1 MSFISCFATRFPEAE
16 LKGSSKHQKSV
27 RKPGQTRSRQS
38 VASIVEASAQVL
50 EERGYKGA
58 TTNRIAERAGVSVGT
73 LYQYFRSKDEIFE
86 ALIEKESTAYLE
98 AIEASVPTTKMP
110 LDIAIRSLLEVG
122 YTHHELIV
130 GLREVVRHTP
140 AEFYEGSLRR
150 VRSKLHRIAVCFLE
164 SQKPLPAGL
173 EDVDLTADIMI
184 SMCEGMT
191 LFSRYDSTPEELI
204 DILAKSLIRYI
215 GTQ

>member
-1 MSFISCFATRFPEAE
+1 MSIFSYFTTRFPEAE

-27 RKPGQTRSRQS
+27 RKPGQKRSRQS

-98 AIEASVPTTKMP
+98 AIEGSVPTTKMP

-130 GLREVVRHTP
+130 GIREVVRHTP

-150 VRSKLHRIAVCFLE
+150 LRSNLHRIAVCFLE

-215 GTQ
+215 GTH